1 MNKKFNTDYMAGMYE
16 KHICTRSGGYRIRYQ
31 YNGYEDNQN
40 VTMTSSTTTGKVKG
54 IDGGYPMVYENS
66 ISDVIAS
73 KNPDSRLLLATGV
86 FTVIYLV
93 IALAIIGVILD
104 SRRF

>member
-1 MNKKFNTDYMAGMYE
+1 
-16 KHICTRSGGYRIRYQ
+16 
-31 YNGYEDNQN
+31 
-40 VTMTSSTTTGKVKG
+40 
-54 IDGGYPMVYENS
+54 MVYENS

>member
-1 MNKKFNTDYMAGMYE
+1 MILIAGNT
-16 KHICTRSGGYRIRYQ
+16 R
-31 YNGYEDNQN
+31 
-40 VTMTSSTTTGKVKG
+40 TGKVEG